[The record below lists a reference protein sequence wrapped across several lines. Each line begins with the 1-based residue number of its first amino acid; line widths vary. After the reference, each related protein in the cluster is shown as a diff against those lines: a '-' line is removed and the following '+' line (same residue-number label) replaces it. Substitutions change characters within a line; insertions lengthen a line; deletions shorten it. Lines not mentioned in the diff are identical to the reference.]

1 MKRDPKTLA
10 MAASLGIA
18 VLMLVGKLT
27 AYFLTGSKAI
37 FSDAAESIVHIA
49 ATAVAAASL
58 WYAAKPAD
66 EEHLYGHGKVAYF
79 SAGFEGAFIL
89 AAALAILWESVQAL
103 IMGPEL
109 QRLGIG
115 IVITGSL
122 GLVNLGLGWTLV
134 AVGRKHRSVVLEA
147 NGKHVLTDMWTSFAV
162 VAGVTVVWITG
173 IAWLDPIIA
182 MAAGL
187 HILFSAGGLMRRSF
201 HGLLDGA
208 DPEVTEA
215 VLGVLERAVE
225 HEEIASFHHL
235 RHRESNDETFVEAHL
250 LVSGRLPTVEAH
262 ARATRIEEAIRAA
275 IDSTRVHVI
284 THIEP
289 ADHESAHPGGHALE
303 ADPLVEEKGPPNSRD
318 ERARTSG
325 SQGA

>member
-49 ATAVAAASL
+49 ATGVAAASL

-66 EEHLYGHGKVAYF
+66 EEHLYGHGKAAYF

-103 IMGPEL
+103 IEGPEL
-109 QRLGIG
+109 QRLGVG

-122 GLVNLGLGWTLV
+122 GVVNLGLGWMLV
-134 AVGRKHRSVVLEA
+134 SVGRKHRSVVLEA

-162 VAGVTVVWITG
+162 VAGVTVVWLTG

-187 HILFSAGGLMRRSF
+187 HILFSASGLMRRSF
-201 HGLLDGA
+201 HGLLDRA
-208 DPEVTEA
+208 DPEVSQA

-225 HEEIASFHHL
+225 QREITSFHHL
-235 RHRESNDETFVEAHL
+235 RHRDSNDEVFVEAHL
-250 LVSGRLPTVEAH
+250 LVPGHLATSDAH
-262 ARATRIEEAIRAA
+262 ARATRIEEAIRDA
-275 IDSTRVHVI
+275 IDRTRVHVI

-289 ADHESAHPGGHALE
+289 SDHERAHPGGHSRDP
-303 ADPLVEEKGPPNSRD
+303 DPLVED
-318 ERARTSG
+318 AG
-325 SQGA
+325 STGVSQPAD